1 MKKMKYNFCD
11 IITFFL
17 TETAKMSNIIKE
29 LTNISDN
36 VNS

>member
-1 MKKMKYNFCD
+1 MMNHNFCD

-17 TETAKMSNIIKE
+17 TETLKKSNIIKE